1 MTKDAGFLKD
11 AKRLGRD
18 IEVVDGD
25 EIQKIIADIAK
36 TPKAKLA
43 ALNGH
48 FKFKGPVEKVVLKVV
63 VESGTVTKIKRG
75 GRRITIGKG
84 KAKRTAKVS
93 GRKTKITIAGAKAK
107 RKAIKVGMNCDFH
120 YYGNKT
126 TAKKIVCK

>member
-1 MTKDAGFLKD
+1 LK
-11 AKRLGRD
+11 RT

-25 EIQKIIADIAK
+25 QIQKIIADIAK

-43 ALNGH
+43 ALNAH

-63 VESGTVTKIKRG
+63 VDAGTVTKIKRG

-93 GRKTKITIAGAKAK
+93 GKKTKITIAGAKAK
-107 RKAIKVGMNCDFH
+107 RKAIKVGMNCNFH
-120 YYGNKT
+120 YYGHKT